1 MQRLYSRNMTQ
12 NVEMD
17 NKIPRAIFLKRLI
30 RIIMGSLLAFV
41 AISLGKRIS
50 NTNDC
55 SNCPGLG
62 ICKGEADCSK
72 YLQAKK

>member
-1 MQRLYSRNMTQ
+1 MKKRVT
-12 NVEMD
+12 
-17 NKIPRAIFLKRLI
+17 RAVFLNEII
-30 RIIMGSLLAFV
+30 RIMMASLLAFI

-62 ICKGEADCSK
+62 ICKGEADCGK
-72 YLQAKK
+72 FLAEKK

>member
-1 MQRLYSRNMTQ
+1 MQRLYSNMTQ

-30 RIIMGSLLAFV
+30 RIIMASLLAFI

-55 SNCPGLG
+55 SNCPGFG
-62 ICKGEADCSK
+62 ICKGESDCSK
-72 YLQAKK
+72 FLQDAK